1 MRFPAKSELV
11 LYILAFAI
19 ILILTYRYMARIP
32 EKPTLTQDLEDVL
45 LPIKSAIGERKYIAV
60 RSNNPS
66 LELFFNAQFALVPM
80 IAVRDS
86 VRDSVLYIE
95 DLKLKHL
102 SVNQTFKHGRILA
115 MKTGRRFRAMLI
127 ETAE

>member
-1 MRFPAKSELV
+1 
-11 LYILAFAI
+11 
-19 ILILTYRYMARIP
+19 MARIP

-66 LELFFNAQFALVPM
+66 LELFFNAQFALAPL

-86 VRDSVLYIE
+86 VRDTVLYIE
-95 DLKLKHL
+95 DLNLKHISGNL
-102 SVNQTFKHGRILA
+102 TFKHGRILT